1 MTDGNNNDM
10 ESRRQGALA
19 ADRCFTRSRL
29 KDEFR
34 MKPAAGAEPV
44 KWYKGQYGKKY
55 AVYRIA
61 DCVPMREKR
70 EPTEKQRQAAS
81 QLAQWSRRNSISG
94 QASARAASLLARHPL
109 FLDTETTGLG
119 GNAQAVEIGL
129 VETTGEV
136 VFETRLRP
144 SVGIE
149 PGALAV
155 HGISEDVLSDA
166 PAWPDISAQIQ
177 QIIGDRPLVIFNADY
192 DLRILRQTA
201 AAYEDPAPWLDCV
214 EAHCAMYLAAD
225 YFGATN
231 RYGTISLASAAL
243 YAGVAWPD
251 RAHAAITDA
260 IVTAGVV
267 GVIADYYKK
276 LCAVQNVSG

>member
-1 MTDGNNNDM
+1 MTDKENEDV
-10 ESRRQGALA
+10 EARRHAALA
-19 ADRCFTRSRL
+19 EDRCFTRSRL

-34 MKPAAGAEPV
+34 MKPSAGAEPV

-61 DCVPMREKR
+61 DCVPMRVKR
-70 EPTEKQRQAAS
+70 EQTEKQRQAAS
-81 QLAQWSRRNSISG
+81 QLAQWSRRNSKQG
-94 QASARAASLLARHPL
+94 RASSRAVSWLAQQPL
-109 FLDTETTGLG
+109 FLDAETTGLG
-119 GNAQAVEIGL
+119 RYAQAIEIAL
-129 VETTGEV
+129 VESTGEC

-149 PGALAV
+149 PGAQAV

-166 PAWPDISAQIQ
+166 PQWPDIAAQLR
-177 QIIGDRPLVIFNADY
+177 QIIGERPLVIFNADY
-192 DLRILRQTA
+192 DMQILRQTA
-201 AAYEDPAPWLDCV
+201 AAYGDPAPWLNIV
-214 EAHCAMYLAAD
+214 EVHCAMYLSAD
-225 YFGATN
+225 FFGATN

-260 IVTAGVV
+260 TVTASVV
-267 GVIADYYKK
+267 SVIADYYKT
-276 LCAVQNVSG
+276 LCPEQNISE